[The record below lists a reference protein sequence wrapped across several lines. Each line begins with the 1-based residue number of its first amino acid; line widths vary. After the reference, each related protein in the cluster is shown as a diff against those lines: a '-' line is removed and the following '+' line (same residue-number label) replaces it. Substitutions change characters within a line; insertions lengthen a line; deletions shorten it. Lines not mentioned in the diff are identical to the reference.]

1 RADEP
6 PLSATQLDV
15 LEPPDRPVLER
26 LLADGLL
33 SGSQAREILAIASRI
48 RAPLR
53 DIVCT
58 DGYVHPLD
66 YARCVAATETMAL
79 GTHVVDDATLDLTL
93 AFLRRFD
100 PALLVRYL
108 FCPIRQEG
116 DAVAVL
122 AANPA

>member
-1 RADEP
+1 MSANLRPACPFPDGEPDRAAHKVSSGTGTLVSLEQLRRQRADEP

-15 LEPPDRPVLER
+15 LDPPDRPVLER

-58 DGYVHPLD
+58 DGYV
-66 YARCVAATETMAL
+66 
-79 GTHVVDDATLDLTL
+79 
-93 AFLRRFD
+93 
-100 PALLVRYL
+100 
-108 FCPIRQEG
+108 
-116 DAVAVL
+116 
-122 AANPA
+122 